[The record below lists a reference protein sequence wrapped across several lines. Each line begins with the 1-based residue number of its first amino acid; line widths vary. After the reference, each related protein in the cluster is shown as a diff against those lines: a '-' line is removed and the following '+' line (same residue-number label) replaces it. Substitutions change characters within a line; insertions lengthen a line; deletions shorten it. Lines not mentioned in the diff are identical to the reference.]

1 MPNASL
7 ADSASMT
14 TPTPKRRIPP
24 PMPMPQVRGM
34 TPLEYR
40 AWLHMQGW
48 LARIAY
54 LTSRGV
60 RL

>member
-1 MPNASL
+1 
-7 ADSASMT
+7 MT
-14 TPTPKRRIPP
+14 TPTPKRKPP
-24 PMPMPQVRGM
+24 PMPMPAVRGM

-40 AWLHMQGW
+40 AWLCMQGW

-60 RL
+60 HL